1 MSCRPTSLPWIVA
14 LGLVAASITR
24 ADAQDAVSIVH
35 DGNAN
40 GAPACMSCHGEHG
53 EGNPDGG
60 FPRLA
65 GLPRDY
71 ILHQL
76 RSFDDGGRASDIMQ
90 PVVKSLSDGER
101 EALATYYAS
110 LPTQRVEGGEAPNA
124 KLIAQGKRLAENGDW
139 HKGLPACGQCHGPSG
154 QGVGASFPPLAGQ
167 PATYLSA
174 QLGAWKG
181 KTRRNDPLGL
191 MAGVAGK
198 LTDDDVAAVSAYYA
212 SLQAP
217 GSKKEVAR

>member
-1 MSCRPTSLPWIVA
+1 MSSRPTSLPWIVA
-14 LGLVAASITR
+14 LGLVAISVPR
-24 ADAQDAVSIVH
+24 ADAQDAASIVR

-40 GAPACMSCHGEHG
+40 GAPACRSCHGEYG

-76 RSFDDGGRASDIMQ
+76 RSFQDGSRASDIMQ
-90 PVVKSLSDGER
+90 PVASSLSDSER

-110 LPTQRVEGGEAPNA
+110 LPTARTEGGEAPDA
-124 KLIAQGKRLAENGDW
+124 RLVMEGKRLAQKGDW
-139 HKGLPACGQCHGPSG
+139 HKEMPGCGQCHGPSG
-154 QGVGASFPPLAGQ
+154 QGVGPNFPPLAGQ
-167 PATYLSA
+167 PALYLSA
-174 QLGAWKG
+174 QLSAWKS
-181 KTRRNDPLGL
+181 KTRKNDPLGL

-198 LTDDDVAAVSAYYA
+198 LTDGEVAAVSAYYA
-212 SLQAP
+212 SLPAP
-217 GSKKEVAR
+217 GSNKELAR